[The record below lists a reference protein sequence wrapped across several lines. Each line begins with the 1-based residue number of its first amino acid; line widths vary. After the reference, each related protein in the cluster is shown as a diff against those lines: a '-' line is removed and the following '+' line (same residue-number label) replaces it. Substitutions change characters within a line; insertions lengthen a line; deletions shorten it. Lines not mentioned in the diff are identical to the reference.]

1 MKNGIDDEVY
11 KEEYIRVSA
20 ELEELRKRR
29 VEYDRQD
36 SIKEGLRRRVNEIIG
51 TINSRQELLEEFD
64 ENIFNALVEK
74 IEVISTNAFFSKVFI
89 KTNADNCRKL
99 KFTDY

>member
-1 MKNGIDDEVY
+1 VKNGIDDEVY

-36 SIKEGLRRRVNEIIG
+36 SIKEGLRRRVNEIIE

-74 IEVISTNAFFSKVFI
+74 IEVISPAHFI
-89 KTNADNCRKL
+89 FVL
-99 KFTDY
+99 KSGIRIEEFKE